1 MRLKWVVVDGRWRVP
16 GWEKRGWGWRNR
28 VVDCIGMRVRVG
40 KGLL

>member
-28 VVDCIGMRVRVG
+28 VVDWDAGVRVD